1 VGIVVVGALSG
12 LAACRSVFTSHPLAV
27 LREE

>member
-1 VGIVVVGALSG
+1 VVVGALSG